1 MLPGDHQK
9 EQSIMFSVIIPVYNC
24 EKTVRQVLDSVR
36 MQTRFDLVE
45 EIIVLNDGSTDRTG
59 KIIED
64 YISGNP
70 AMPIRYFQHK
80 NHGVSYTRNR
90 GIHAAKA
97 EWIALLDGDDVWLEQ
112 KLERQAQILAEH
124 PEICF
129 MGAAEP
135 LKILFKRRHG
145 LCKMTAA
152 DICLRSC
159 MPTPTVVFKKSA
171 GEVLGLFDE
180 NRQFG
185 EDIQFYQRFLLY
197 DSYYILAEKLV
208 RISIQ
213 KKYFGESGL
222 SSNIVKC
229 SKSRDKNIKELYD
242 MGLISKPFLTAMLL
256 FSQIKLCR
264 RWLIWS
270 AHRCIAM
277 LYHP

>member
-1 MLPGDHQK
+1 
-9 EQSIMFSVIIPVYNC
+9 MFSVIIPVYNC

-159 MPTPTVVFKKSA
+159 TPTPTVVFKKSA
-171 GEVLGLFDE
+171 GEALGLDRKSTRL
-180 NRQFG
+180 N
-185 EDIQFYQRFLLY
+185 
-197 DSYYILAEKLV
+197 
-208 RISIQ
+208 
-213 KKYFGESGL
+213 
-222 SSNIVKC
+222 SS
-229 SKSRDKNIKELYD
+229 
-242 MGLISKPFLTAMLL
+242 
-256 FSQIKLCR
+256 
-264 RWLIWS
+264 
-270 AHRCIAM
+270 H
-277 LYHP
+277 